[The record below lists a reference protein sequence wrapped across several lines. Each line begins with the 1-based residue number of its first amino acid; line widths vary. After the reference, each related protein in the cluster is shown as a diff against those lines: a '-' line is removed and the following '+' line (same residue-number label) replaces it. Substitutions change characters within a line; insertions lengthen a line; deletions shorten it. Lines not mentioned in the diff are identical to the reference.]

1 MNAVDNDLYR
11 RMGHAWWDDDAGPY
25 STIRFF
31 INPPR
36 ANYFARVL
44 RQEGLLGKPGAT
56 LLDVGCG
63 GGLLTEEFARMG
75 LRVTGVDPA
84 PESVATAR
92 THAAEAGLD
101 IDYRVGCGEA
111 LPFVDGTFDAVACC
125 DVLEHVDEPA
135 DVIAEMARVLKPG
148 GLLLYDTVNRTL
160 RSWFAVIK
168 LMQDWPST
176 TIFDAGVPVQAHV
189 WDKFLKPAEVAA
201 LLRRHNLEPREQRGI
216 ATSRNPLACWL
227 GLRQRAKGLLTFQEL
242 GKKLDFRESD
252 DLSVSYMGFAVKA
265 RPRSA

>member
-1 MNAVDNDLYR
+1 MNSVDNDLYR
-11 RMGHAWWDDDAGPY
+11 RLGHAWWDDDAGPY
-25 STIRFF
+25 STIRYF

-36 ANYFARVL
+36 AQYFARIL
-44 RQEGLLGKPGAT
+44 QQQGLPGNNGAT
-56 LLDVGCG
+56 IVDVGCG
-63 GGLLTEEFARMG
+63 GGLLAEEFARMG
-75 LRVTGVDPA
+75 LRVTGIDPA
-84 PESVATAR
+84 PQSIETAR
-92 THAAEAGLD
+92 SHAAAAGLD

-111 LPFVDGTFDAVACC
+111 LPFVDGAFDAVACC

-135 DVIAEMARVLKPG
+135 AVIAEMARVLKPG

-201 LLRRHNLEPREQRGI
+201 LLRRHALDPREQRGI

-265 RPRSA
+265 RTRSA